1 LTSQT
6 LILHITRNAKF
17 PLSFYHA
24 LFYAIEL
31 PLISGGGVA
40 LYEEKP
46 KNMIIG
52 ILAAIFFQSFGLL
65 YSSTSGGITMT
76 ALLFLGYLTYYLVG
90 ESPYSFIFFWIQPP
104 LNVIWSIIAIAS
116 HNKKI
121 MREIQGMDF

>member
-1 LTSQT
+1 M
-6 LILHITRNAKF
+6 H
-17 PLSFYHA
+17 
-24 LFYAIEL
+24 
-31 PLISGGGVA
+31 
-40 LYEEKP
+40 EEKP

-121 MREIQGMDF
+121 MRDIQGMDF